1 MTSRDTWVAAAA
13 LAVTLL
19 DGFDAMS
26 LSLVAAPMS
35 HSLGL
40 PTHALG
46 LVFGSVL
53 AGMITGGFGGGL
65 LADRF
70 GRLKVLLGA
79 LALFGLAAA
88 AMPFADGLGFVLGN
102 RVLAGLGLGAAAP
115 IAVALATQATTS
127 RPADFVLTG
136 IWSGMPMGGVLAAV
150 AAYLLIPHFG
160 WASLFVAGA
169 LAPVPVAIAA
179 VLVFRADEDAQAPSP
194 DLAGLLE
201 RRARR
206 ASVLTMAMF
215 FFGYVTTAILTNW
228 LPALLSHR
236 GAGQGLVSA
245 AFIGINLG
253 AVAGSAAMGRLSDR
267 FEAARILPAAW
278 AVVGGLML
286 LLALPWLAI
295 VWLCVLGAL
304 SGALAAGSQALSVA
318 LASRLHPGR
327 GLESSTVGLMVGAG
341 RIGQVCALGI
351 SGAFTALGLGE
362 GGVFLLGAT
371 GGALA
376 ALMAVGL
383 VLTARRTKSAEAPH
397 GGSASRR

>member
-1 MTSRDTWVAAAA
+1 MTSRDTRVAAAA